1 MNALRFAGGT
11 DRGRRREHNEDAYSI
26 RHGARGG
33 FVVADGL
40 GGYAGGEVAS
50 QLACE
55 SIDNSLPAILNGISH
70 DTETQ
75 NVETTVLNAMGRA
88 NESVRDEAKKN
99 VALTGMG
106 CTLLAAILH
115 TTHATIGQ
123 VGDCRAYRWRT
134 GTLTQLTTDHT
145 VVAEMI
151 AQGILTP
158 ERAQYHP
165 HYHVL
170 KRALGI
176 DDELRADVRT
186 IDIQTDDRLLFCSD
200 GLWNMLDDDQLSA
213 ILFETKE
220 AEPCVSHL
228 INEAN
233 HMGGEDNITVIVID
247 IIKGL

>member
-1 MNALRFAGGT
+1 MITLRFAGGT

-26 RHGARGG
+26 HHGARGG

-40 GGYAGGEVAS
+40 GGYAGGEIAS
-50 QLACE
+50 RLAVD
-55 SIDNSLPAILNGISH
+55 SIDDSLPAILNGISY
-70 DTETQ
+70 DTNTQ
-75 NVETTVLNAMGRA
+75 DVETAVLNAMGKA
-88 NESVRDEAKKN
+88 NEVVRDEAKKD
-99 VALTGMG
+99 VALAGMG
-106 CTLLAAILH
+106 CTLLAATLH

-123 VGDCRAYRWRT
+123 VGDCRAYQWRA
-134 GTLTQLTTDHT
+134 GILTQLTTDHT

-165 HYHVL
+165 EYHVL
-170 KRALGI
+170 KCALGI

-186 IDIQTDDRLLFCSD
+186 ITIQPDDRLLFCSD

-233 HMGGEDNITVIVID
+233 HMGGGDNITVIVID
-247 IIKGL
+247 IIKRL